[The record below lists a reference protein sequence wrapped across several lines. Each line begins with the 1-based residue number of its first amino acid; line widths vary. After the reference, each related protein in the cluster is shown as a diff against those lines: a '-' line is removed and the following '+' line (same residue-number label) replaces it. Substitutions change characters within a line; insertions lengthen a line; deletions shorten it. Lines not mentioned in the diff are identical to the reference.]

1 MFNSSLKYRSR
12 FFVQREHRS
21 FQLYLYSFV
30 IFFNLIFFFFC
41 FLYIV
46 ITTTNESKF
55 RYCIRHNDKETRF
68 HFFSNFQISERKQ
81 IDTNSQTFSKVIL
94 NVIPR
99 RTSVTS
105 LESCNN
111 LSPNQAAGRTRH
123 VHNNELATSR
133 STGYTGKQ
141 GSGEKK
147 GWYDRERGGNKK
159 R

>member
-41 FLYIV
+41 FFIV

-55 RYCIRHNDKETRF
+55 RYCVRRNDKGTR
-68 HFFSNFQISERKQ
+68 FFSNFQISERKQ